1 MPGCPDGIS
10 LIFSSLRRWSSGLFT
25 DTMEDDEKIISK
37 AFDVISMIEI
47 EIKARADR
55 DFILKTLKKEG
66 AVFEKAVEQVDTY
79 YNAPHRDFAETDEA
93 LRLRQ
98 QGDRVFLTYKGR
110 KLDPKSKTRE
120 EVEVQVCDRQKMEGI
135 LLSLGFKIT
144 LVVSKKREIYH
155 LKGVEVCVD
164 RVERLGDFVEL
175 EAIASDVTKMEKTR
189 DELIS
194 LMRGL
199 GVKGDLIRESYLEM
213 LLRKNHGVH

>member
-1 MPGCPDGIS
+1 
-10 LIFSSLRRWSSGLFT
+10 
-25 DTMEDDEKIISK
+25 MEDDEKIISK

-213 LLRKNHGVH
+213 LLQKNHGVH